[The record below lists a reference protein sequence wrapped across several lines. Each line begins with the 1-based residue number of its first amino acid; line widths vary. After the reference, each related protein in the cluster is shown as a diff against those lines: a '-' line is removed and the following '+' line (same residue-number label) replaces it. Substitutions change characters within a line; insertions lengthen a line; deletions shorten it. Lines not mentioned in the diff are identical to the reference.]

1 MEESPTADIF
11 RDHVMVLVREDDPS
25 LATTC
30 EKIKLLVMHAN
41 VRVLVC
47 MRVCVRVYEYSVA
60 AHVCVTMQ

>member
-1 MEESPTADIF
+1 
-11 RDHVMVLVREDDPS
+11 MVLVREDDPS